1 MNRLRRFFDRNG
13 KRLMSAMLTLM
24 LCISMLGIGI
34 TAKADDEPLDTTFY
48 TMSSAAAGWLSDFF
62 AEHGFGPDTTGG
74 NAGGLL
80 GYCDEAD
87 TSGVIVDLIQSAV
100 STSSSSYSYESL
112 KRMGTHANGNGHN
125 NFINYG
131 NYGRV
136 LKNLGLDN
144 TANLSEK
151 PLRKIIGGL
160 MLMMFN
166 VSTFINHIFEGMID
180 FLKAINP
187 FRLFKVNGSDLI
199 NISSGA
205 KGPFDGIETIDISGG
220 NNLSDYISNLF
231 VFLRDNFAWVIII
244 PGALG
249 ILIFSL
255 FLTKKDKGYEVK
267 KFIWRIA
274 MIAFVTPVVGSLYTS
289 SLEFLGDTISPANGT
304 PAVKIIG
311 SLFVDFQGWV
321 EADNISIAGTGIVID
336 GLSSGN
342 NAAVQMD
349 ANISSLRNVAL
360 LINDKASG
368 GALNGAAVGD
378 SSDVSSWNSNV
389 NSSSGS
395 DVTADAAV
403 YVRDMIERYM
413 NSDFYGPGDY
423 QSFKKASWG
432 AFKGTVYEDMV
443 DGSNELLDWTEG
455 GACGYLKSGGMGLWD
470 SGAEYPWLGM
480 SDMSMYN
487 YLSSSF
493 NNSGIEVY
501 SNEKAASAYVRK
513 MHYSV
518 NMVGTG
524 LTTCIMYV
532 NAIVM
537 LGCLIILAI
546 SYACGLMVASV
557 KRTFR
562 VITSMP
568 LATLGSLRFGAK
580 LIGNTV
586 MMLAEVVATLFM
598 YSIGVSLMYGVMNVI
613 DGFFATIVSNL
624 PIAQVATTAATVEY
638 IMSTIMYVW
647 LAIMLL
653 RYRKKAVKAVDEAV
667 ADVINRLVPGAKSSD
682 MIDPQKPS
690 LASRALGAGGAA
702 AGAAAA
708 GYAMNKMAGAGD
720 AAKGNASGETSATA
734 DGGDGGGGNGG
745 DGGDGG
751 DVNINND
758 SEVAVSDDDTVNAD
772 MDAGGDGFDNDDDG
786 EGRAA
791 IGASDLDEAG
801 NGIEEGDNNVD
812 VDNLDNDDNSE
823 DVDNMTEDA
832 GEDVGEGEAGGY
844 AAQAGSEAG
853 VPGGAS
859 APKGNAAEGQKA
871 VKSAQADLA
880 KSEAEK
886 TNLKK
891 ALVQSGGQTGTGG
904 KGGKGQSMSDT
915 QAQNGYKAAMNGELK
930 APAASDEKPGIG
942 AKAAQQKKGAPLT
955 AAERQAAEN
964 AAQAIKDRSAAPVKG
979 VAPLTNAQKNAVSN
993 AAMKAAQAA
1002 NGGKALS
1009 AEQKRE
1015 VAAAANTMAMKAN
1028 AAANLS
1034 NTNQEA
1040 ARMAAVAANG
1050 CEELS
1055 ANDKQMVSQA
1065 ASQVQAAAQRAT
1077 SPEGLAQAAALQAA
1091 QAANGGRPLTSS
1103 QYQSVK
1109 QTAAQSASQVQSAA
1123 MAAAEAAKGA
1133 PLTAAEVSAVRQQCG
1148 VQAAQQAA
1156 VNAVEQCME
1165 QPLSD
1170 GQRASLM
1177 EAAKG
1182 HAGSILADNSQ
1193 VRQAE
1198 QSAAAAAKAMQTAHR
1213 LGRMSSSQYAQMM
1226 GNVRQATQQ
1235 TIANAQ
1241 PVNMASRA
1249 AVNAANQMRASRGQG
1264 PMSAAQTSQ
1273 VVQNVAGS
1281 PEVQAQQ
1288 AAVMRQ
1294 QAYSND
1300 AQAAARQ
1307 MMDMY
1312 GGGSDGAQMSDG
1324 SYSAQAASIREQVSA
1339 NYAEIES
1346 MRAQLA
1352 ARGYSQQ
1359 QISAIARNENAAARG
1374 ETQNAQAADGPMI
1387 DVKQAAASGA
1397 ARQAMNDH
1405 QQVKPSE
1412 AQQRAEMD
1420 AKGAAKQPRPKRT
1433 LGSSSAGDLLE

>member
-24 LCISMLGIGI
+24 LCISMLGVGI
-34 TAKADDEPLDTTFY
+34 IAKADDEPLDTTFY
-48 TMSSAAAGWLSDFF
+48 TMSSAAAGWLSNEV
-62 AEHGFGPDTTGG
+62 ANNGSGPPVAGG
-74 NAGGLL
+74 DVGGLL

-87 TSGVIVDLIQSAV
+87 TSGVIVDFIQSTF
-100 STSSSSYSYESL
+100 STSSSSYSYDAL
-112 KRMGTHANGNGHN
+112 ALMGGEYL
-125 NFINYG
+125 NYG

-136 LKNLGLDN
+136 LKNLGFDD
-144 TANLSEK
+144 TANFGTK
-151 PLRKIIGGL
+151 PLRFITGGL
-160 MLMMFN
+160 MLGMFN
-166 VSTFINHIFEGMID
+166 MSTFINRIFEGMID
-180 FLKAINP
+180 FMKAINP
-187 FRLFKVNGSDLI
+187 FRLFKVNGSNLI
-199 NISSGA
+199 DVSTAQGSLT
-205 KGPFDGIETIDISGG
+205 GIETINISGG
-220 NNLSDYISNLF
+220 NSLTDYISNIY
-231 VFLRDNFAWVIII
+231 VFIRNNFAWVIVI

-249 ILIFSL
+249 ILIFSM
-255 FLTKKDKGYEVK
+255 FLTKKDKGFEIK

-274 MIAFVTPVVGSLYTS
+274 VIAFVVPITGSLYTT
-289 SLEFLGDTISPANGT
+289 SLTWLGNTISPSNGT

-311 SLFVDFQGWV
+311 SLFVDFEGWV
-321 EADNISIAGTGIVID
+321 NKCNLDLTGTGIVIHD
-336 GLSSGN
+336 LQAD
-342 NAAVQMD
+342 NAAMQME
-349 ANISSLRNVAL
+349 ANISSLRNTAL
-360 LINDKASG
+360 AINDKASG
-368 GALNGAAVGD
+368 GILNGSAGD
-378 SSDVSSWNSNV
+378 ASDVANWNKSINQ
-389 NSSSGS
+389 SSGS
-395 DVTADAAV
+395 DLNNSQVAV
-403 YVRDMIERYM
+403 YVQDLIERYM
-413 NSDFYGPGDY
+413 SGNFYGPGEY
-423 QSFKKASWG
+423 QSYKKASWG
-432 AFKGTVYEDMV
+432 GLSSHEDIV
-443 DGSNELLDWTEG
+443 DGTNELLDWTDD
-455 GACGYLKSGGMGLWD
+455 GAFDTYVKKGSDPLWH
-470 SGAEYPWLGM
+470 SGASKPWLGM

-493 NNSGIEVY
+493 SNTGIEVY
-501 SNEKAASAYVRK
+501 SNEKAASGYVRK

-524 LTTCIMYV
+524 LTTVFMYI
-532 NAIVM
+532 NGIVM

-546 SYACGLMVASV
+546 SYACGMMVASV

-562 VITSMP
+562 VITSIP

-598 YSIGVSLMYGVMNVI
+598 YSIGVSLLYGVMNVI
-613 DGFFATIVSNL
+613 DGLFSSTIATLALGV
-624 PIAQVATTAATVEY
+624 VGKTMCEY
-638 IMSTIMYVW
+638 IISTVMYIW
-647 LAIMLL
+647 LAIMLI
-653 RYRKKAVKAVDEAV
+653 RYRKKTVKAFDEAV

-708 GYAMNKMAGAGD
+708 GYAMNKVAGAGD

-772 MDAGGDGFDNDDDG
+772 MDAGGDGFDNDDDS

-791 IGASDLDEAG
+791 MGASDLDEAG

-832 GEDVGEGEAGGY
+832 GDGEDVGEGEAGGY

-853 VPGGAS
+853 APGGAS

-886 TNLKK
+886 ANLKK
-891 ALVQSGGQTGTGG
+891 ALAQSGGQTGTGG

-930 APAASDEKPGIG
+930 APAASNEKPGIG

-1015 VAAAANTMAMKAN
+1015 VAAAANTMAMEAN
-1028 AAANLS
+1028 AVANLS

-1040 ARMAAVAANG
+1040 ARMAAMAANG
-1050 CEELS
+1050 GKELS

-1170 GQRASLM
+1170 GQRASFM

-1235 TIANAQ
+1235 TVANAQ

-1324 SYSAQAASIREQVSA
+1324 SYSAQAASIREQASA
-1339 NYAEIES
+1339 NYVEIES

-1374 ETQNAQAADGPMI
+1374 ETQNAQAADGPRI
-1387 DVKQAAASGA
+1387 DVKQAAAFGA
-1397 ARQAMNDH
+1397 ARRAMNDH
-1405 QQVKPSE
+1405 QQVKQSE

-1433 LGSSSAGDLLE
+1433 LGSSSADDLLE